1 MALPPAEFEY
11 RDGGTTFPREIPVS
25 PVHSGEV
32 LHSGEPFAGRAAEP
46 AGVSLLELLV
56 ATAVVVL
63 LLALVTTG
71 LQTVRES
78 ARRLQ
83 CGNNLRQLGLGL
95 HLHHQALGCLPPS
108 RGGPD
113 STATLVWGH
122 PPMPRPY
129 PGPGVGAA
137 SGFVMLLPY
146 IGEESLHAVIDAAG
160 YPFVSSS
167 VYTSAHIGSLLCP
180 TDPAARSHSYL
191 FSIGDR
197 FGEFSPSTIS
207 PQPSENVAFQRSLR
221 GLFGLH
227 SRVRFESVRDGLA
240 NTLALSECVRPTGL
254 GRIVAAGET
263 VGGISYSGIES
274 EAVRN
279 DRFAISMSNPRPTA
293 CVASFSGT
301 GFREGSTLMTM
312 YRSPGWLWSYG
323 RPSLVSFSTVL
334 PPNGPRCS
342 DYETV
347 GSLTPQSRHVGGVF
361 AVMADGAVR
370 FVADDIDAGDPSA
383 PERLTGRSPYG
394 VWGALGSRAGSDDV
408 VLP

>member
-1 MALPPAEFEY
+1 MFPGKIAVSQFLSASPIHPGDPIAG
-11 RDGGTTFPREIPVS
+11 RDG
-25 PVHSGEV
+25 
-32 LHSGEPFAGRAAEP
+32 EP
-46 AGVSLLELLV
+46 AGFSLIELLV
-56 ATAVVVL
+56 AVAVVVL
-63 LLALVTTG
+63 LLGLVTTG
-71 LQTVRES
+71 LQAARES

-83 CGNNLRQLGLGL
+83 CGNHLRQLGLGL

-113 STATLVWGH
+113 STAMLVWGD
-122 PPMPRPY
+122 PPTLRPY
-129 PGPGVGAA
+129 PAPGFGAA

-146 IGEESLHAVIDAAG
+146 IGEEGLHVAVVSAG
-160 YPFVSSS
+160 YPRFFDVIYQTAKIS
-167 VYTSAHIGSLLCP
+167 SLLCP

-197 FGEFSPSTIS
+197 FGGFSPSLIS
-207 PQPSENVAFQRSLR
+207 PPPSENVAFQRSLR

-240 NTLALSECVRPTGL
+240 NTIALSECVRPTGL
-254 GRIVAAGET
+254 SRIVAAGET

-293 CVASFSGT
+293 CLASFSGS
-301 GFREGSTLMTM
+301 GFRERSTLMTM
-312 YRSPGWLWSYG
+312 YRSPGGWLWSYG
-323 RPSLVSFSTVL
+323 RPSVVSFSTVL

-383 PERLTGRSPYG
+383 PERLSGPSPYG
-394 VWGALGSRAGSDDV
+394 VWGALGSRAGSDAFAI
-408 VLP
+408 LP